1 MDEPKDK
8 TPGVIAP
15 PPLIYLG
22 FLVVGLVLD
31 HFWPVGFLPGSWRG
45 PLSIL
50 LIAVGLVLAILGLH
64 EFKRVETEVS
74 PHRPSKALATGG
86 IYAYTRNPLYLA
98 ITLVYLGIAA
108 ATDDLWLLSLAVPLL
123 IVIRYGVI
131 AREERYLR
139 VRFGEEYRQYQE
151 RVRRWV

>member
-1 MDEPKDK
+1 MESPKDR

-22 FLVVGLVLD
+22 FLLTGLVLD

-45 PLSIL
+45 PLSVL
-50 LIAVGLVLAILGLH
+50 LIAIGLVLIALGLH
-64 EFKRVETEVS
+64 EFMRVGTKVS
-74 PHRPSKALATGG
+74 PHQPSTALATGG

-98 ITLVYLGIAA
+98 LTLIYLGIAA
-108 ATDDLWLLSLAVPLL
+108 ATNAIWMLLLVIPLL
-123 IVIRYGVI
+123 ILIRYGVI

-139 VRFGEEYRQYQE
+139 VQFGEEYRQYKA
-151 RVRRWV
+151 RVRRWI